1 MMLKTIVAK
10 EFLSNLLTFR
20 FSMGFLV
27 CLLLVVANTYVLTQD
42 YGDRLESYQTA
53 VREHEQEMAK
63 IKRYS
68 QLSGDHKP
76 KANRMPKLL
85 SIFNQGMD
93 KRLGNTVTASNGT
106 VPMRAEEHG
115 PANPYMIIFHSI
127 DLALVFQVV
136 LSLLALLFAYD
147 AVSGEREDGTLRLML
162 SNAVPRD
169 IVLIGKY
176 LGAMAC
182 LLLPLAVSL
191 VAGLLVMQF
200 SPQVSLGI
208 ADWARIG
215 LILLTSFLYLS
226 CFYLLGLF
234 LSSRTRRATTT
245 LMFAMFLWVFFV
257 LIFPGATVFLVDK
270 FAPIHS
276 EETAVSAMSEL
287 WKEFDKKSE
296 EFLKKQGLNYPIEV
310 YSPFDMAKPTSSG
323 ASSGSDNF
331 SWGETVSASGFK
343 SEEGIKFAQEF
354 YGFKGRLAV
363 QYADKVWSVYK
374 KYLDENPIRQAKLA
388 LNISRISPAAAYY
401 NATAILSET
410 DFESFQRFMAQAR
423 QYRDGLVQYLTDKQ
437 AFSSRQW
444 FADDKGVADISDLP
458 KFREQREEVKS
469 SLKRAGVDVLILVI
483 LNFIFFLGGYA
494 SFLRYDVR

>member
-1 MMLKTIVAK
+1 
-10 EFLSNLLTFR
+10 
-20 FSMGFLV
+20 
-27 CLLLVVANTYVLTQD
+27 
-42 YGDRLESYQTA
+42 
-53 VREHEQEMAK
+53 
-63 IKRYS
+63 
-68 QLSGDHKP
+68 
-76 KANRMPKLL
+76 
-85 SIFNQGMD
+85 
-93 KRLGNTVTASNGT
+93 
-106 VPMRAEEHG
+106 
-115 PANPYMIIFHSI
+115 
-127 DLALVFQVV
+127 
-136 LSLLALLFAYD
+136 
-147 AVSGEREDGTLRLML
+147 
-162 SNAVPRD
+162 
-169 IVLIGKY
+169 
-176 LGAMAC
+176 
-182 LLLPLAVSL
+182 
-191 VAGLLVMQF
+191 
-200 SPQVSLGI
+200 
-208 ADWARIG
+208 
-215 LILLTSFLYLS
+215 
-226 CFYLLGLF
+226 
-234 LSSRTRRATTT
+234 
-245 LMFAMFLWVFFV
+245 
-257 LIFPGATVFLVDK
+257 
-270 FAPIHS
+270 
-276 EETAVSAMSEL
+276 
-287 WKEFDKKSE
+287 
-296 EFLKKQGLNYPIEV
+296 
-310 YSPFDMAKPTSSG
+310 MAKPTSSG